1 MPLFYHKSNFLSI
14 IFRID
19 FHSTPLCD
27 IIQMILKESSGA
39 IVKNLLFSGKDLRRL
54 ILPLIIEQILA
65 IGVGMIDT
73 MMISQEGDAAISGV
87 SLVDMVNHLIITILA
102 ALATGGAVIVSQ
114 YIGHRDRDA
123 ANRAAGQL
131 ITVTTLISSAIAF
144 VCLVLCRPF
153 LSLLFG
159 AIEADVMES
168 AVIYFRISAYSYP
181 FLAVYNACAALFRSM
196 GNSKISMYVSAG
208 MNITNAVGNALLIFV
223 FDMGVAGAAWAS
235 FFSRALAAA
244 VMFRL
249 LLSKKNHVYLQMR
262 AIFAWE
268 GQLIRKI
275 LFIAC
280 PSGIENGIFQL
291 GRVLVVSII
300 AGFGT
305 TQIAAN
311 AVANNLDA
319 MGCIAGQ
326 AMNLAMITVI
336 GRCLGAGDT
345 EQAEYFAKKMMKI
358 TYAATAIVNVIIF
371 SNLWWILGV
380 YDLSDEARQLALILI
395 CIHNGLA
402 VFLWPASFTMPNI
415 LRAGG
420 DVRFPMAIS
429 VTSMIVFRIVF
440 SLILGVGCS
449 LGAIGVWIAMVLDW
463 IFRSTNF
470 YIRFKKGKWK
480 TIKVI

>member
-1 MPLFYHKSNFLSI
+1 MIFSN
-14 IFRID
+14 
-19 FHSTPLCD
+19 
-27 IIQMILKESSGA
+27 
-39 IVKNLLFSGKDLRRL
+39 KDLRRL
-54 ILPLIIEQILA
+54 ILPLIVEQILA

-87 SLVDMVNHLIITILA
+87 SLVDMVNHLLITVLA

-131 ITVTTLISSAIAF
+131 ITVTTLISVGIAGL
-144 VCLVLCRPF
+144 CLLLCQPL

-159 AIEADVMES
+159 SIEADVMES
-168 AVIYFRISAYSYP
+168 AVVYFRISAYSYP
-181 FLAVYNACAALFRSM
+181 FRAVYNACAALFRSM
-196 GNSKISMYVSAG
+196 GNSKISMFVSAG
-208 MNITNAVGNALLIFV
+208 MNIVNAIGNAWLIFGLG
-223 FDMGVAGAAWAS
+223 MGVAGAAYAS
-235 FFSRALAAA
+235 LFSRALAAA
-244 VMFRL
+244 VMFVL
-249 LLSKKNHVYLQMR
+249 LLPEKNHVFLQAR
-262 AIFAWE
+262 TIFRWE
-268 GQLIRKI
+268 WPLVKKI
-275 LFIAC
+275 LYIAC

-305 TQIAAN
+305 VQIAAN

-326 AMNLAMITVI
+326 AMNLAMITVV

-345 EQAEYFAKKMMKI
+345 GQAEYFAKKMMKI
-358 TYAATAIVNVIIF
+358 TYAATAAVNIVIF
-371 SNLWWILGV
+371 SNLIWILNI
-380 YDLSDEARQLALILI
+380 YDLSDDARKLALILI
-395 CIHNGLA
+395 CIHNGFA
-402 VFLWPASFTMPNI
+402 MFLWPASFTLPNV

-420 DVRFPMAIS
+420 DVRFPMVIS
-429 VTSMIVFRIVF
+429 VTSMIVFRILF

>member
-1 MPLFYHKSNFLSI
+1 M
-14 IFRID
+14 
-19 FHSTPLCD
+19 
-27 IIQMILKESSGA
+27 
-39 IVKNLLFSGKDLRRL
+39 LFSNKDLRRL
-54 ILPLIIEQILA
+54 IVPLMIEQILA
-65 IGVGMIDT
+65 ISVGMIDT

-87 SLVDMVNHLIITILA
+87 SLVDMVNHLLITILS

-131 ITVTTLISSAIAF
+131 ITATTLISVGIALL
-144 VCLVLCRPF
+144 CLVLRAPL

-168 AVIYFRISAYSYP
+168 ALTYFRISAYSYP

-208 MNITNAVGNALLIFV
+208 MNIANVIGNALFIFV
-223 FDMGVAGAAWAS
+223 FDMGVAGAAYATLI
-235 FFSRALAAA
+235 SRALAAA
-244 VMFRL
+244 VMFL
-249 LLSKKNHVYLQMR
+249 LLQPDKNTVYLRMHT
-262 AIFAWE
+262 IFLWDW
-268 GQLIRKI
+268 QLIRKI
-275 LFIAC
+275 LYIAC

-305 TQIAAN
+305 VQIAAN

-326 AMNLAMITVI
+326 AMNLAMITVV

-345 EQAEYFAKKMMKI
+345 VQAECFAKKMMKI
-358 TYAATAIVNVIIF
+358 TYAATAAVNVILF
-371 SNLWWILGV
+371 SNLGWILNI
-380 YDLSDEARQLALILI
+380 YDLSDEARHLALILI

-402 VFLWPASFTMPNI
+402 VFLWPASFTLPNV

-420 DVRFPMAIS
+420 DVRFPMVIS
-429 VTSMIVFRIVF
+429 VTSMIVFRILF
-440 SLILGVGCS
+440 SVILGVGCS

-470 YIRFKKGKWK
+470 FIRFKKGKWK

>member
-1 MPLFYHKSNFLSI
+1 MH
-14 IFRID
+14 
-19 FHSTPLCD
+19 
-27 IIQMILKESSGA
+27 
-39 IVKNLLFSGKDLRRL
+39 FSGKDLRRL
-54 ILPLIIEQILA
+54 ILPLIVEQILA
-65 IGVGMIDT
+65 IGVGMVDT
-73 MMISQEGDAAISGV
+73 MMISHEGDAAISGV
-87 SLVDMVNHLIITILA
+87 SLVDMVNHLLITVLS

-131 ITVTTLISSAIAF
+131 ITVTTVISAVLAALCLI
-144 VCLVLCRPF
+144 LCRPL

-159 AIEADVMES
+159 AIESDVMNS
-168 AVIYFRISAYSYP
+168 AVIYFRISALSYP

-196 GNSKISMYVSAG
+196 GNSKISMIVSVG
-208 MNITNAVGNALLIFV
+208 MNLTNAVGNALLIFV
-223 FDMGVAGAAWAS
+223 FDMSVAGAAYAS
-235 FFSRALAAA
+235 LLSRALAAV
-244 VMFRL
+244 VMFVL
-249 LLSKKNHVYLQMR
+249 LLPDKNHVYLR
-262 AIFAWE
+262 FGAIFCWE
-268 GQLIRKI
+268 WMLVKKI
-275 LFIAC
+275 LYIAF

-336 GRCLGAGDT
+336 GQCLGAGDT
-345 EQAEYFAKKMMKI
+345 DAAEQYAKKMMKI
-358 TYAATAIVNVIIF
+358 TYAATAAVNIILF
-371 SNLWWILGV
+371 ANLGWILQV
-380 YDLSDEARQLALILI
+380 YDLSAEARELARILI
-395 CIHNGLA
+395 FIHNGFAML
-402 VFLWPASFTMPNI
+402 LWPASFTLPNV

-420 DVRFPMAIS
+420 DVRFPMVIS
-429 VTSMIVFRIVF
+429 VTSMIVFRILF
-440 SLILGVGCS
+440 SLILGIGCS

-470 YIRFKKGKWK
+470 YIRFRKGTWK

>member
-1 MPLFYHKSNFLSI
+1 M
-14 IFRID
+14 
-19 FHSTPLCD
+19 
-27 IIQMILKESSGA
+27 
-39 IVKNLLFSGKDLRRL
+39 LFSNKDLRRL
-54 ILPLIIEQILA
+54 IVPLIIEQILA

-73 MMISQEGDAAISGV
+73 MMISHEGDAAISGV
-87 SLVDMVNHLIITILA
+87 SLVDMVNHLLITILS

-131 ITVTTLISSAIAF
+131 ITATTLISVGIAGL
-144 VCLVLCRPF
+144 CLLLRTPL

-159 AIEADVMES
+159 TIEADVMSS
-168 AVIYFRISAYSYP
+168 ALTYFRISAYSYP

-196 GNSKISMYVSAG
+196 GNSRISMFVSVG
-208 MNITNAVGNALLIFV
+208 MNITNAIGNALLIFV
-223 FDMGVAGAAWAS
+223 FDMGVAGAAYAS
-235 FFSRALAAA
+235 LFSRALAAV
-244 VMFRL
+244 VMFIL
-249 LLSKKNHVYLQMR
+249 LLPDKNTVFLR
-262 AIFAWE
+262 TKAIFCWDWP
-268 GQLIRKI
+268 LIKKI
-275 LFIAC
+275 LYIAC

-291 GRVLVVSII
+291 GRVMVVSII

-305 TQIAAN
+305 VQIAAN

-326 AMNLAMITVI
+326 AMNLAMITVV

-358 TYAATAIVNVIIF
+358 TYAATAAVNLVIF
-371 SNLWWILGV
+371 SNLGWILRV
-380 YDLSDEARQLALILI
+380 YDLSNEARELALILI
-395 CIHNGLA
+395 IIHNGFA
-402 VFLWPASFTMPNI
+402 VFLWPASFTLPNV

-420 DVRFPMAIS
+420 DVRFPMVIS
-429 VTSMIVFRIVF
+429 VTSMIVFRILF

-470 YIRFKKGKWK
+470 YIRFRKGKWK
-480 TIKVI
+480 TIQVI